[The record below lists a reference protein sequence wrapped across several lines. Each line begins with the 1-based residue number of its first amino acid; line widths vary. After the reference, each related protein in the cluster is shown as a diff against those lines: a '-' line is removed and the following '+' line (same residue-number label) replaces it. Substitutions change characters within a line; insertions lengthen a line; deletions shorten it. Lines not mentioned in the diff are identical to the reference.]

1 MPRVCATEFHDDLRV
16 SGMAGASEELG
27 SGERLRYLPALDG
40 ARAVAVAGVIGYHLD
55 LAVLPGGF
63 LGVDLFFVLS
73 GFLITSLLMREYTRR
88 GAIDLAAFWV
98 RRARRLLPALFL
110 VIGAI
115 ALVAAWSSPFDR
127 TQLRWDILSSL
138 AYATNWRFIAAE
150 NSYFGEFAAPSP
162 VLHLWSLAIEEQFYL
177 VWPLVMLGA
186 LMLLG
191 RRSGGTR
198 AIVALLVAAT
208 ATSAILLAQTYDPI
222 DPSAAYY
229 ATQTRGHELL
239 VGAIAAVLLERE
251 PAFVTI
257 VRRGAKPMAVISLG
271 VLLAFAVLLSD
282 SSRIYYV
289 GGSLIFSLAAA
300 GLVTALAVTAAGDRS
315 NPVLRVLSLKPLP
328 WVGALSYGLYL
339 WHWPLILW
347 VTPTT
352 TGIDGPLLA
361 ATRLAAIV
369 GVAAVSF
376 YLVERPI
383 RRGWLGPIK
392 LRVREVATGAT
403 AIAVLLMAL
412 AVYNTRG
419 AQPLPVFLSGNRELI
434 TSDVPNA
441 VGSVGLVG
449 DSVAMSLYPGL
460 AYEAAG
466 TSRRLVAAAFPG
478 CPVGSA
484 QHLTAEGEAPG
495 FARRC
500 PEITI
505 REQTRLVHDFN
516 PDVIFWLSNRD
527 RLAILQDDEMLR
539 AGSPQW
545 EAAAFADWDAVLA
558 RLTAKGAS
566 VVLILP
572 FHSTGVDPRACI
584 REASL
589 ADPCPGP
596 PLSINALRYE
606 YVRWAARHATSVV
619 VLNPDSVVCPE
630 NPCPTSVE
638 GVDLRSDS
646 VHFTEDGARL
656 VIRRLLRL
664 LPAGV
669 WQ

>member
-1 MPRVCATEFHDDLRV
+1 
-16 SGMAGASEELG
+16 MAGVSEELG
-27 SGERLRYLPALDG
+27 SRAKLSYIPALDG
-40 ARAVAVAGVIGYHLD
+40 ARAIAVAGVIGYHLD
-55 LAVLPGGF
+55 FSILPGGF

-73 GFLITSLLMREYTRR
+73 GFLITSLLMREYARR
-88 GAIDLAAFWV
+88 GGIDLGAFWL

-110 VIGAI
+110 VIAVI
-115 ALVAAWSSPFDR
+115 ALVAASASPFDM

-138 AYATNWRFIAAE
+138 TYVTNWRFIAAE
-150 NSYFGEFAAPSP
+150 SSYFQEFAAPSP

-198 AIVALLVAAT
+198 AIVAFLAAAS
-208 ATSAILLAQTYDPI
+208 ATSVILLASTYDPI
-222 DPSAAYY
+222 DPSTAYY
-229 ATQTRGHELL
+229 ATHTRGHELL
-239 VGAIAAVLLERE
+239 VGAIAAILLERE
-251 PAFVTI
+251 PAFASV
-257 VRRGAKPMAVISLG
+257 VRRVAKPMALISLG
-271 VLLAFAVLLSD
+271 ALLAFAVLLSD
-282 SSRIYYV
+282 SSWIYYL

-300 GLVTALAVTAAGDRS
+300 GLVTAVAVTPAGDRS
-315 NPVLRVLSLKPLP
+315 NPVVRVLSLKPLP

-347 VTPTT
+347 MTPTT
-352 TGIDGPLLA
+352 LGIDGPLLA
-361 ATRLAAIV
+361 ATRVAAIV
-369 GVAAVSF
+369 GVSAISF

-383 RRGWLGPIK
+383 RRGRLGRIS
-392 LRVREVATGAT
+392 LRGPAVATGAF
-403 AIAVLLMAL
+403 ASAVLLMAL

-434 TSDVPNA
+434 TSEVPNA

-478 CPVGSA
+478 CPVGNV
-484 QHLTAEGEAPG
+484 QHLSAEGEALG

-500 PEITI
+500 PEITT
-505 REQTRLVHDFN
+505 REQTTLVHTFN

-527 RLAILQDDEMLR
+527 RMAILQDGEMLR
-539 AGSPQW
+539 AGSPEW
-545 EAAAFADWDAVLA
+545 EVAAFADWDGVLD
-558 RLTAKGAS
+558 RLTANGAS
-566 VVLILP
+566 VVLIMP

-584 REASL
+584 RHESL
-589 ADPCPGP
+589 PDPCPGP
-596 PLSINALRYE
+596 PLSINAFRYE
-606 YVRWAARHATSVV
+606 LMRWAAHHPTSVV
-619 VLNPDSVVCPE
+619 VLNPDPVVCPE
-630 NPCPTSVE
+630 NPCPASID
-638 GVDLRSDS
+638 GVDLRSDP

>member
-1 MPRVCATEFHDDLRV
+1 MTGV
-16 SGMAGASEELG
+16 GEELG
-27 SGERLRYLPALDG
+27 SGARLRYQPALDG
-40 ARAVAVAGVIGYHLD
+40 ARAMAVAGVIGYHLD
-55 LAVLPGGF
+55 LSILPGGF

-73 GFLITSLLMREYTRR
+73 GFLITSLLMREYARR
-88 GAIDLAAFWV
+88 GAIDLGAFWL

-110 VIGAI
+110 VVGVIV
-115 ALVAAWSSPFDR
+115 LVAASASPFDR

-138 AYATNWRFIAAE
+138 AYVTNWRFIGAE
-150 NSYFGEFAAPSP
+150 NSYFREFAAPSP
-162 VLHLWSLAIEEQFYL
+162 VLHLWSLAIEEQFYV

-186 LMLLG
+186 LALVG

-198 AIVALLVAAT
+198 AIVAFLVAAT
-208 ATSAILLAQTYDPI
+208 ATSVILLAQAYDPI
-222 DPSAAYY
+222 DPSPAYY
-229 ATQTRGHELL
+229 ATHTRGHELL
-239 VGAIAAVLLERE
+239 IGAIAAVLLERE
-251 PAFVTI
+251 PAFASL
-257 VRRGAKPMAVISLG
+257 VRRVAKPVAVISLG

-282 SSRIYYV
+282 ASPFYYF
-289 GGSLIFSLAAA
+289 GGSLIFSVAAA
-300 GLVTALAVTAAGDRS
+300 GLVTTLAVAAAGDGS

-328 WVGALSYGLYL
+328 WLGALSYGLYL

-347 VTPTT
+347 LTPTT
-352 TGIDGPLLA
+352 TGVDGPLLD
-361 ATRLAAIV
+361 ATRVAAIL
-369 GVAAVSF
+369 GVSAVSF

-383 RRGWLGPIK
+383 RRGWLGPIR
-392 LRVREVATGAT
+392 LRVQEVATGAV

-419 AQPLPVFLSGNRELI
+419 AQALPVFLSGNRQLI
-434 TSDVPNA
+434 TSEVPNA

-449 DSVAMSLYPGL
+449 DSVAMSLFPGL

-478 CPVGSA
+478 CPIGSA
-484 QHLTAEGEAPG
+484 QHLTAEGEAVG
-495 FARRC
+495 FARHC
-500 PEITI
+500 PDITT
-505 REQTRLVHDFN
+505 RQQTTLVHDFS

-527 RLAILQDDEMLR
+527 RLAILQDGEMLR
-539 AGSPQW
+539 AGSPEW
-545 EAAAFADWDAVLA
+545 EAAAFADWDGVLD
-558 RLTAKGAS
+558 RLTANGAS

-572 FHSTGVDPRACI
+572 FHSTGVDPRACT

-589 ADPCPGP
+589 PDPCPGP

-606 YVRWAARHATSVV
+606 YTRWAARHSTSVV
-619 VLNPDSVVCPE
+619 VLNPDPVMCPE
-630 NPCPTSVE
+630 NPCPGTID
-638 GVDLRSDS
+638 GVDLRSDT